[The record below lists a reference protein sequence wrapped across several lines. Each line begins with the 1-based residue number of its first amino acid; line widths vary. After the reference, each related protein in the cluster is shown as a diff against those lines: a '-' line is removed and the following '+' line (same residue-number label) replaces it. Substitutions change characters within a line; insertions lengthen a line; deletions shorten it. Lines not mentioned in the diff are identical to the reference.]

1 MNIDL
6 KIMEKTQFTVEPKQ
20 HPNINHGHPGQVHHS
35 DRSGLLV
42 SPGGSAIISPHNLTF
57 TTNSPEQVIIMI
69 NTLIDIIMKI
79 ISIMKIIP
87 IVLTFAIIVP
97 SDHIPG
103 L

>member
-6 KIMEKTQFTVEPKQ
+6 KFMEKTQFTVEPKQ
-20 HPNINHGHPGQVHHS
+20 HPNINPGHPGQVHHS
-35 DRSGLLV
+35 DHSGLLV

-69 NTLIDIIMKI
+69 NTLIDITMKI
-79 ISIMKIIP
+79 MSIMKIIP